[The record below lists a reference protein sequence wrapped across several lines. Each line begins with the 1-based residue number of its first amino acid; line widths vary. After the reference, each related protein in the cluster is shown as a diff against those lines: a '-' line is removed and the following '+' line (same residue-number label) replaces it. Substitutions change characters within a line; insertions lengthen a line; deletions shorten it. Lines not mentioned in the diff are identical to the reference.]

1 MAQVG
6 VLEDDPVL
14 RNDISNALSG
24 LGHQVTTFDDADEGM
39 LICASERIDLL
50 IVDLFIH
57 RDRSFVM
64 EGGLSFISRIRNET
78 GNPTGAD
85 VPILAISGGAVLIGG
100 QDPLETAVIAGATQ
114 VMRKP
119 VNLMELLS
127 VSQSLLGGDA
137 EPPTGADNS

>member
-1 MAQVG
+1 
-6 VLEDDPVL
+6 
-14 RNDISNALSG
+14 
-24 LGHQVTTFDDADEGM
+24 M

-78 GNPTGAD
+78 DNPTGAD